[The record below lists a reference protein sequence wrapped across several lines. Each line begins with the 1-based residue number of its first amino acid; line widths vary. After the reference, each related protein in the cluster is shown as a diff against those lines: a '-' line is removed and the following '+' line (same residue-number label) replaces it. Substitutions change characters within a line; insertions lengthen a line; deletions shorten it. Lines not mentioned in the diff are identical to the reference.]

1 MSAEKDEGTERIRQ
15 MMPFLFPGAQVDE
28 EEAGEPPF
36 HEDLHDTSRLELYQW
51 VFAKMLPGEKV
62 IDMMKRVDKS
72 EEPIDE
78 VAKYVS
84 ELFLR
89 GETKIVETDWVWT
102 GINAG
107 KVGELEEMK
116 WDLEENGE
124 VTKNR
129 TAAELAPRLRVL
141 IAEDARVRIDGTE
154 EWIPI
159 DKINFTYLVL

>member
-1 MSAEKDEGTERIRQ
+1 MSAEEGTERIRQ
-15 MMPFLFPGAQVDE
+15 MMPFLFPGAQQEEDE
-28 EEAGEPPF
+28 DAGEPPF
-36 HEDLHDTSRLELYQW
+36 HEDLADTSRLELYQW
-51 VFAKMLPGEKV
+51 VFAKMLPGERV

-72 EEPIDE
+72 DEPIDD

-89 GETKIVETDWVWT
+89 GETKIIETDWIWT

-107 KVGELEEMK
+107 RVGYLEELK

-141 IAEDARVRIDGTE
+141 IAEDARVRLDGTE

-159 DKINFTYLVL
+159 DKINFTYLIL